1 MPKGDDVGIDEV
13 KSFPSRSQGLRDH
26 QPREHC
32 VEAIQL
38 TRAEDAHQ
46 MSKCEAEVPA
56 LVTKSCQ
63 SQQRQREV
71 EKNVG
76 SIVKCSRKRSRTALR
91 DSDRGK
97 QMVAAM
103 SSTA

>member
-1 MPKGDDVGIDEV
+1 MGKG
-13 KSFPSRSQGLRDH
+13 K
-26 QPREHC
+26 
-32 VEAIQL
+32 
-38 TRAEDAHQ
+38 
-46 MSKCEAEVPA
+46 AEVPA

-63 SQQRQREV
+63 SQQREK

-76 SIVKCSRKRSRTALR
+76 SIVKCSRKRSRTALK

-97 QMVAAM
+97 QMVAVM